1 MITLAPW
8 YSKQREQP
16 FNNMLAHHFT
26 AFTNNANDK
35 MTQKKFDET
44 NPFVRYDL
52 RTSSSF

>member
-1 MITLAPW
+1 MVTLAPW
-8 YSKQREQP
+8 YSKQKEQP

-44 NPFVRYDL
+44 ESICATWPENL
-52 RTSSSF
+52 Q